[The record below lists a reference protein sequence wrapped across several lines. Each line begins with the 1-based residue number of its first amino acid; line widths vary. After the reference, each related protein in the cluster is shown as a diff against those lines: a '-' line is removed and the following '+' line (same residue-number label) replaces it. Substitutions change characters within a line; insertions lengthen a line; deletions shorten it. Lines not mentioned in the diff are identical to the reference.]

1 MTSHLTA
8 PDGVRLRVRDR
19 GPHDPGTPAILLVH
33 GWKGSHRLW
42 DKTAVHL
49 MDDHRVVA
57 FDLRGM
63 GESDKPADGYDFD
76 RMAADV
82 GAVIRQLELDDVTL
96 VGWSMGCTVALSYLG
111 LDGAGVS
118 RVVLT
123 NGPMR
128 LTRAPDFPHAMSDA
142 QFDGYLE
149 ELVASWPA
157 GERAFQA
164 ESTLEGDGPLVDWLY
179 AIALQT
185 PLDAALAIVR
195 AQAKLDMRATL
206 AELTIPV
213 LAAYAHHDPY
223 YPTSLADW
231 IAETA
236 QDGRRVL
243 FERSAHCTPIEEAA
257 TYAAAIADFA
267 AGRL

>member
-1 MTSHLTA
+1 MSSHLTT

-19 GPHDPGTPAILLVH
+19 GPRAPGTPTILLVH

-49 MDDHRVVA
+49 MDTHRVVA

-63 GESDKPADGYDFD
+63 GESDKPAEGYDFD
-76 RMAADV
+76 RMASDV
-82 GAVIRQLELDDVTL
+82 GAVVRQLELDDVTL
-96 VGWSMGCTVALSYLG
+96 VGWSMGCTVALSYLEQ
-111 LDGAGVS
+111 DGGGIG

-128 LTRAPDFPHAMSDA
+128 LTQAPDFPHAMTDA
-142 QFDGYLE
+142 QFDGYLD
-149 ELVASWPA
+149 ELVAGWPES
-157 GERAFQA
+157 ERAFQA
-164 ESTLEGDGPLVDWLY
+164 ESTLAGDGPLVDWLY

-195 AQAKLDMRATL
+195 SQAKLDMRAAL
-206 AELTIPV
+206 AAVTVPV

-236 QDGRRVL
+236 PDGRRVL
-243 FERSAHCTPIEEAA
+243 FEHSAHCTPIEEAA
-257 TYAAAIADFA
+257 AYAAVLADFA